1 MVKKAIFSNLR
12 KRISLFC
19 VINAFFIHF
28 SRFLNLPFRC
38 EYSYSF
44 IDMTI

>member
-12 KRISLFC
+12 KCISLFC
-19 VINAFFIHF
+19 VINAFFIYF
-28 SRFLNLPFRC
+28 ARFLNLPFRC
-38 EYSYSF
+38 NYAGGL